1 MLASWRD
8 CLGYSNVYC
17 DVRKRWFLAWNQN
30 RHITYYIFHIQYTNS
45 EISIGLLYICPH
57 FVLWHR
63 LNHCVALVRNLPT
76 SILVRASV
84 SLLTFHTHTST
95 ILSPLWFTRAA
106 DSRTFPF
113 PRCLVLLTEVCWLVL
128 HGMVEAVE
136 QHRRFSVAVWK
147 KKTSVSIQNQTN
159 IVRYINCVF
168 H

>member
-1 MLASWRD
+1 MLAPRRG
-8 CLGYSNVYC
+8 CLGYSKVYC

-63 LNHCVALVRNLPT
+63 LNHCAALVRNLPT

-84 SLLTFHTHTST
+84 SLLTFHRST
-95 ILSPLWFTRAA
+95 ILAPFWLTNFEYCKG

-113 PRCLVLLTEVCWLVL
+113 PRCLTKLL
-128 HGMVEAVE
+128 
-136 QHRRFSVAVWK
+136 
-147 KKTSVSIQNQTN
+147 NN
-159 IVRYINCVF
+159 IKGF
-168 H
+168 Q

>member
-1 MLASWRD
+1 MLVPRRV
-8 CLGYSNVYC
+8 CLDYSKVYC

-45 EISIGLLYICPH
+45 KISIGLLYIRPH
-57 FVLWHR
+57 FVWWHR
-63 LNHCVALVRNLPT
+63 RNHCTALVRNLPT

-136 QHRRFSVAVWK
+136 QHRRFSVAVSK
-147 KKTSVSIQNQTN
+147 KKDICK
-159 IVRYINCVF
+159 Y
-168 H
+168 